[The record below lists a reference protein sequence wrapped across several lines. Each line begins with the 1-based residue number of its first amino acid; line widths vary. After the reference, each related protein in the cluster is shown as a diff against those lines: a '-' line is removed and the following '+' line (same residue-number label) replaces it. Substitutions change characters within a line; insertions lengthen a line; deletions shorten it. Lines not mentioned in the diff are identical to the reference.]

1 MQIQQ
6 QRVALCCVSLDAT
19 RRDTPPT
26 SSITPIS
33 LSPSPSPSDGG
44 KCQGGATH
52 TRDFKA
58 HGDYIQRSFVRDFR
72 YAKKLRKLMRRR
84 KCI

>member
-33 LSPSPSPSDGG
+33 LSLALPLPVTAASAR
-44 KCQGGATH
+44 GAQRTH
-52 TRDFKA
+52 VT
-58 HGDYIQRSFVRDFR
+58 
-72 YAKKLRKLMRRR
+72 LKLMGITFNAVLCGIFGMQ
-84 KCI
+84 KSLGN